1 MGLFGGENTRKHV
14 SHAYEYL
21 YEGEELVQTYGM
33 LLDFVAL
40 TTRRILF
47 VDKAVFSKKTA
58 VISIPYSRV
67 ESIAL
72 ERGDFWSRTSKVE
85 IQTRGKTYLL
95 EFCKEADVMGFY
107 QTLAYY
113 ICH

>member
-1 MGLFGGENTRKHV
+1 MSLFGGANTRKHV
-14 SHAYEYL
+14 SQACEYL
-21 YEGEELVQTYGM
+21 YEGEELIQTYGM

-47 VDKAVFSKKTA
+47 VDSAVFSRKTA

-72 ERGDFWSRTSKVE
+72 EKGDFWSRTNKVE
-85 IQTRGKTYLL
+85 IQTKAKTYCL
-95 EFCKEADVMGFY
+95 EFRKEADVIGFY
-107 QTLAYY
+107 QTLSYY

>member
-1 MGLFGGENTRKHV
+1 MGLFGGENTSKHV
-14 SHAYEYL
+14 SLAYEYL

-47 VDKAVFSKKTA
+47 VDKSVFGKKTA
-58 VISIPYSRV
+58 VVSIPYFRV
-67 ESIAL
+67 ESIGL
-72 ERGDFWSRTSKVE
+72 EKGEFWSRTNKVE
-85 IQTRGKTYLL
+85 IQTKAKTYLL
-95 EFCKEADVMGFY
+95 EFRKEADVIGFY
-107 QTLAYY
+107 QALAYH